1 MRPVSRRRPLV
12 MLTALTVVLLLFD
25 VAGGGKDQGVGA
37 LHTVGGAVFGPLE
50 RLLSPGRPAASAA
63 SAAGALELVR
73 RSESSSQSLVADQVA
88 RMAGAP
94 ALVGATLLPARV
106 VGIGRQGAAG
116 PERVTIDVGSRD
128 GIRTDLCVV
137 DADGLVGRVV
147 SVAPWTADVALV
159 GAADV
164 VVGVRVGSTGTLGS
178 VASGARGARRR
189 AAGLLDLT
197 LVQRGVVHTGDL
209 VTTLGSVGGSP
220 YPPGLPVGTVTAMD
234 ESSGDLA
241 PTGAVRPA
249 VDVTTL
255 DVVGVVTVAPR
266 ATPRAAVRAGG

>member
-1 MRPVSRRRPLV
+1 MRAASRRRPLV
-12 MLTALTVVLLLFD
+12 ALTALTVVLLLVD
-25 VAGGGKDQGVGA
+25 LAGGGSEPGVGG
-37 LHTVGGAVFGPLE
+37 LHSVVGAVFGPLE
-50 RLLSPGRPAASAA
+50 RLLSPGRPSAS
-63 SAAGALELVR
+63 SAGATVELVA
-73 RSESSSQSLVADQVA
+73 RSERLRQSQSGGQLARLVA
-88 RMAGAP
+88 AP
-94 ALVGATLLPARV
+94 ALAGATLVPARV
-106 VGIGRQGAAG
+106 VGVGRQGAAG

-159 GAADV
+159 GGPEIV
-164 VVGVRVGSTGTLGS
+164 VAVRVGSPGTLGS
-178 VASGARGARRR
+178 VTSGAHGARSR
-189 AAGLLDLT
+189 APGLLDLT
-197 LVQRGVVHTGDL
+197 LVQRGAVRGGEQ

-234 ESSGDLA
+234 PSSGDLA

-255 DVVGVVTVAPR
+255 DIVGVLTVPPR
-266 ATPRAAVRAGG
+266 VTPRAAVKVGG

>member
-1 MRPVSRRRPLV
+1 MRPGSRRRPLV
-12 MLTALTVVLLLFD
+12 VLTALTVVLMVFD
-25 VAGGGKDQGVGA
+25 IAGGGRDQGGVGA
-37 LHTVGGAVFGPLE
+37 LHWVGGAVFGPLE
-50 RLLSPGRPAASAA
+50 RLLSPGHPPA
-63 SAAGALELVR
+63 SAAGALELVG
-73 RSESSSQSLVADQVA
+73 RSESSGRSRVDGQVA
-88 RMAGAP
+88 RMVGAP
-94 ALVGATLLPARV
+94 ALAGATLLPARV

-128 GIRTDLCVV
+128 GIRADLCVV

-159 GAADV
+159 GGADV

-178 VASGARGARRR
+178 VATGARGARRR

-197 LVQRGVVHTGDL
+197 LVQRGIVHTGDL

-220 YPPGLPVGTVTAMD
+220 YPPGLPVGTVTAVD
-234 ESSGDLA
+234 EASGDLA

-255 DVVGVVTVAPR
+255 DVVGVMTVAPR
-266 ATPRAAVRAGG
+266 STPRAAVKAGG

>member
-1 MRPVSRRRPLV
+1 MRAPSRRRPLV
-12 MLTALTVVLLLFD
+12 VLTAITVVLLLLD
-25 VAGGGKDQGVGA
+25 VAGGGSGHGVGA
-37 LHTVGGAVFGPLE
+37 LRSVGGVAFGPLE
-50 RLLSPGRPAASAA
+50 RLLSPARPTGSVAAAA
-63 SAAGALELVR
+63 EELVQ
-73 RSESSSQSLVADQVA
+73 RSASSRQSHVDAQLA
-88 RMAGAP
+88 RLAGSP
-94 ALVGATLLPARV
+94 ALLGSTLLPARV

-128 GIRTDLCVV
+128 GIRADLCVV

-159 GAADV
+159 GGADV
-164 VVGVRVGSTGTLGS
+164 IVGVRVGSTGTLGS
-178 VASGARGARRR
+178 VGSGARGARRR

-197 LVQRGVVHTGDL
+197 LVQRGVVHNGDL
-209 VTTLGSVGGSP
+209 VTTLGSVGGAP

-234 ESSGDLA
+234 TSSGDLA

-255 DVVGVVTVAPR
+255 DVVGVLIAPPR
-266 ATPRAAVRAGG
+266 STPRAAVKAGS